1 MRVQL
6 AECEKNDKYKKFL
19 GGADEVHNGHVNLVV
34 GGTEGVHNGPLEPRR
49 LPHQLLFHKLDRSQV
64 IYMSNFPYT

>member
-19 GGADEVHNGHVNLVV
+19 GGADEVHNGHVNLVI
-34 GGTEGVHNGPLEPRR
+34 GGTEGVHN
-49 LPHQLLFHKLDRSQV
+49 
-64 IYMSNFPYT
+64 